1 MPRWFNK
8 NKFHNGNAVK
18 LLQSGSVFFPELE
31 SLIKQAK
38 YFIHIQLY
46 IFDDD
51 ETGRRI
57 INLLK
62 KTAQKGILIYIVV
75 DGYGS
80 ENFPKSTISE
90 MTQAGIFFKIFS
102 PIHKTLK
109 FRIGRR
115 LHHKIILVDGT
126 AALIGGINIA
136 EKYEGSKTETP
147 WLDFAVKISGPIC
160 NDILR
165 ICESVFKKKERQ
177 KFKKLYHHHI
187 QIKTEEPNV
196 SMRLLQN
203 DWVRKNIEIS
213 TFYRHTIKH
222 STQSLVIVASY
233 FLPGNRMRFLLRKA
247 AERGV
252 KITLLLSGKSDV
264 GLMKH
269 AANYLYPF
277 LLRNNIE
284 VYEWTTSVLH
294 GKIMLVDDRLTTVGS
309 YNINA
314 LSDYGSLE
322 LNVLIDDI
330 GFNDDTKKNIAK
342 LLNEDCQKINI
353 SDYKKQQHV
362 YNQIINW
369 FSYQL
374 ARTSFKLLFFFM
386 RK

>member
-1 MPRWFNK
+1 
-8 NKFHNGNAVK
+8 
-18 LLQSGSVFFPELE
+18 
-31 SLIKQAK
+31 
-38 YFIHIQLY
+38 
-46 IFDDD
+46 
-51 ETGRRI
+51 
-57 INLLK
+57 
-62 KTAQKGILIYIVV
+62 
-75 DGYGS
+75 
-80 ENFPKSTISE
+80 
-90 MTQAGIFFKIFS
+90 
-102 PIHKTLK
+102 
-109 FRIGRR
+109 
-115 LHHKIILVDGT
+115 LVDGNT
-126 AALIGGINIA
+126 ALIGGINIA
-136 EKYEGSKTETP
+136 QKYEGSKLETP
-147 WLDFAVKISGPIC
+147 WLDFAVKVSGPIC
-160 NDILR
+160 SDVLH

-177 KFKKLYHHHI
+177 KFKQLYHHHI
-187 QIKTEEPNV
+187 KIKAEKQNV

-213 TFYRHTIKH
+213 TFYRHSIKH

-284 VYEWTTSVLH
+284 VYEWKTSVLH
-294 GKIMLVDDRLTTVGS
+294 GKIMLVDDKLTTVGS

-322 LNVLIDDI
+322 LNVLVDDI
-330 GFNDDTKKNIAK
+330 KFNMETQNNITQ
-342 LLNEDCQKINI
+342 LLKEDCQKINK
-353 SDYKKQQHV
+353 SDYKKQQHF
-362 YNQIINW
+362 YQQMINW

-374 ARTSFKLLFFFM
+374 TRTSLKLLFFFM